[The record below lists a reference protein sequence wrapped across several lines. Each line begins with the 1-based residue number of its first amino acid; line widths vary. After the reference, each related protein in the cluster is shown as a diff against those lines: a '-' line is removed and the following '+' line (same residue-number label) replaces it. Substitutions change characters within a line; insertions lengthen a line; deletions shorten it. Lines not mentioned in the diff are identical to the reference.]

1 MEVNC
6 FVENNPIVETLIQH
20 LARSPQTFQ
29 PQIAAADE
37 MFLYPFHEL
46 EERNSDGAL
55 VSYYSLGRTLFDSI
69 QQIINV
75 YFGSFEQ
82 ISSFLDF
89 ACGYG
94 RFMRFLVQEMPA
106 EKIWASD
113 IYADAVRFQT
123 EYFGVN
129 GIVSTPKPEDYQV
142 QRKFDCIYAGSFF
155 SHMPP
160 RTFKAW
166 MQQLYDLLNP
176 EGLLIFS
183 VLDEAILPGAIEM
196 PSEGILFSSDSSESQ
211 FLDRNDYGTTYV
223 KEAFIRELIQQVS
236 QNKASIFR
244 IPKGLSNYQD
254 LYLVTPQQNRDFTAL
269 DFKYYPEGYL
279 DACNITPTGEI
290 QLEGW
295 AIDWNS
301 NHSVESIQIIVNH
314 QVIQQCQPS
323 KERPDLVEH
332 FHQPELLKSGWS
344 CVISAGQI
352 SPQDIMIIKAVNT
365 VGLEWIIAVE
375 EVKNLMVRTRWR
387 DDLLETQNQ
396 LKQRESQLQ
405 ETQSQIELTEFTLA
419 QARDKLTQL
428 EAKLGDCQLELS
440 SSQFLLEQSKNHIQA
455 MESSKFWQL
464 RTQWLK
470 LKQTLG
476 ILPKNQ
482 TK

>member
-1 MEVNC
+1 MKVNC

-106 EKIWASD
+106 PKIWASD

-129 GIVSTPKPEDYQV
+129 GIVSTLEPEDYQV

-183 VLDEAILPGAIEM
+183 VLDEAILPAAIEM

-223 KEAFIRELIQQVS
+223 KEAFIRELIQKVS

-254 LYLVTPQQNRDFTAL
+254 LYLVTPQQNRDFTRL
-269 DFKYYPEGYL
+269 NFKYYPEGYL

-295 AIDWNS
+295 AVDCCNPKGC
-301 NHSVESIQIIVNH
+301 VETIQIIVNN
-314 QVIQQCQPS
+314 QVIQQCKPS
-323 KERPDLVEH
+323 QERPDLVEH
-332 FHQPELLKSGWS
+332 FKTSQALNSGWIFS
-344 CVISAGQI
+344 IDSGKI
-352 SPQDIMIIKAVNT
+352 SPQDIIIIKAVNT

-375 EVKNLMVRTRWR
+375 EVKNMMVRSRWR

-396 LKQRESQLQ
+396 LKQRESKLQ
-405 ETQSQIELTEFTLA
+405 ETQSQLELTEYTLA

-428 EAKLGDCQLELS
+428 EAKLGHCQLELS

-476 ILPKNQ
+476 ISPKN
-482 TK
+482 